1 MARELAPAGLR
12 SSPIHKPP
20 IPQANTKATPPCS
33 IAYAYVRIRRHVC
46 WGDGPN
52 ASNETLLINSFE
64 TFTSVSTLLLDR
76 SEDLHGKHVN
86 AARYA

>member
-1 MARELAPAGLR
+1 LLPLGCAAAP
-12 SSPIHKPP
+12 STSPQILQP
-20 IPQANTKATPPCS
+20 NTKATPPCS

-46 WGDGPN
+46 WGGGPN
-52 ASNETLLINSFE
+52 ASNETLLTNSFE

>member
-1 MARELAPAGLR
+1 
-12 SSPIHKPP
+12 
-20 IPQANTKATPPCS
+20 
-33 IAYAYVRIRRHVC
+33 VC
-46 WGDGPN
+46 WGGGPN
-52 ASNETLLINSFE
+52 ASNETLLTNSFE

>member
-1 MARELAPAGLR
+1 
-12 SSPIHKPP
+12 
-20 IPQANTKATPPCS
+20 
-33 IAYAYVRIRRHVC
+33 VC